1 MKPLNENYKN
11 AEASTGND
19 FVALPPGAYICRITD
34 AIDHDEDKPFI
45 EVTFDIADGE
55 HKGYYSDD
63 WGTKNLWAHS
73 RRHYYTDKAMGM
85 FKGFIKAVDESNGTN
100 FNAEVETGF
109 DETKLIGKLIGYVVG
124 EEEYESNTG
133 EIRTRL
139 DWRNAKV
146 GSVSQIKSGKC
157 AVPPKKTLKVS
168 EPPISDGF
176 GPISD
181 DDMPF

>member
-1 MKPLNENYKN
+1 
-11 AEASTGND
+11 
-19 FVALPPGAYICRITD
+19 
-34 AIDHDEDKPFI
+34 
-45 EVTFDIADGE
+45 
-55 HKGYYSDD
+55 
-63 WGTKNLWAHS
+63 
-73 RRHYYTDKAMGM
+73 M

-146 GSVSQIKSGKC
+146 RSVAQIKSGNC
-157 AVPPKKTLKVS
+157 AVPPKKALKVS
-168 EPPISDGF
+168 EPPVSDGF